1 MTQILMNQIP
11 AIVLVLITGVYV
23 WLTSRILMTNQATV
37 REMKTQR
44 EDMFR
49 PYVVVSISLVG
60 DTPIFRLK
68 IRNTGKTAARN
79 LRLSLNKRFY
89 QFGRT
94 IDNFNLKCHY
104 AFNSPISYFPPE
116 AELTFYLANLMTVL
130 GPEADA
136 NVTPSKF
143 TVSAQYEFFNRE
155 VTEENTID
163 LEPFRDSSVPVS
175 SGIPGF

>member
-1 MTQILMNQIP
+1 MNQILNQVP
-11 AIVLVLITGVYV
+11 NIVLVLITGVYA
-23 WLTSRILMTNQATV
+23 WFTYRMLKTNQATV
-37 REMKTQR
+37 REMRAQR

-60 DTPIFRLK
+60 DIPIFRLI

-79 LRLSLNKRFY
+79 LRLSLDKRFY

-143 TVSAQYEFFNRE
+143 TVSAQYEFFGRE
-155 VTEENTID
+155 VTEENMID
-163 LEPFRDSSVPVS
+163 LEPFRDASVPVS
-175 SGIPGF
+175 NGIPGF